1 MRISTSRKVM
11 IGAALL
17 AISVISSVFAAT
29 ISINTQSRVEFGQGL
44 YQVGACDNF
53 VNITP
58 TRVWSGDQSAFY
70 VSYITIQGL
79 DLKSCPQRY
88 VRLRVYSAS
97 SPSTFVPI
105 YRDSGTTLSRLL
117 LYVNGSTSRFEG
129 LDVLNRD
136 GLRPP
141 QNGLAY
147 SNCPNGLFYDEE
159 DDAATSSCKAFGALQ
174 VKYIRAS
181 GNYEIFFDDPLL
193 VDWGGVTIETSKEV
207 F

>member
-1 MRISTSRKVM
+1 VRVSTARKAV
-11 IGAALL
+11 IGSALL
-17 AISVISSVFAAT
+17 AVSVISSVVAAT
-29 ISINTQSRVEFGQGL
+29 VTINSQNRVEFGQGL
-44 YQVGACDNF
+44 YQVGACDNL

-58 TRVWSGDQSAFY
+58 TRIWNGDQSAFY

-88 VRLRVYSAS
+88 VRLRIYSES
-97 SPSTFVPI
+97 SASTFVPI
-105 YRDSGTTLSRLL
+105 YRDSGTTLTRIL
-117 LYVNGSTSRFEG
+117 LYANGSANRFEG

-136 GLRPP
+136 GLHPP

-159 DDAATSSCKAFGALQ
+159 DDAATSLCKAFGSLQ

-181 GNYEIFFDDPLL
+181 GNYEIFFDDSVL
-193 VDWGGVTIETSKEV
+193 VDWGGVTIETSKEIL
-207 F
+207 